1 MTVDLWGFDGEIA
14 FGLPLR
20 PLGHALL
27 LLYGLVLLVLC
38 LNNLKK
44 RRRERRR
51 GLSQADAIWLALLI
65 AGGVVASGVFL
76 FYLPAAGLPVAPGVP
91 RQASPPYFAAFA
103 ALPWMLAAG
112 TLGLWPAVTVAL
124 VTGLS
129 AAAVETASLMTPL
142 IYGLVAGLC
151 SLCLRNPYAE
161 WPGRALRHPAVT
173 GVIGGLALGF
183 LTGIEV
189 MVFTGGPLV
198 DGLGFM
204 ASQLNGLLIAGLM
217 QVGIA
222 GVIAEAFR
230 LTIPELWFHPR
241 ALQAGPYS
249 RSLAAKTV
257 SVFGVAGVVFAAAM
271 LYGDWLLARSAAR
284 QLIGAQLTQ
293 TAELAADSIP
303 YAVQAGR
310 SYAAQ
315 ISREVGD
322 PVVEGNLT
330 AEDLER
336 WITLLPYF
344 NALAVLDSRGEVLVH
359 TPGPDPDAALLSA
372 IRPALQVARLGVS
385 EEVVVRPGQGSRGA
399 RLVFVA
405 PIETDTLEA
414 PVGSLVAWTDL
425 SRNPLLLPVLG
436 RLAEVEPGEAYVTDD
451 GGTIILHPIPGR
463 VMDEVPIDV
472 DSAGEVRAQTAPDG
486 TRQLRYLSEVRG
498 YPWWVV
504 VASPQGAVDLLAA
517 RIAAQ
522 LTAVIV
528 AVGILALLVVYL
540 ISRRIT
546 RPLREMTGAADT
558 IASGDLSRP
567 VPISG
572 QDETGRLA
580 ASFERMRRGLES
592 RMGELDGLLRIRQQ
606 LSTTFELSVV
616 LPRVLAATRDLI
628 QSDIVRLVLLG
639 ESGGKL
645 GITPE
650 AYQAGSDPGG
660 WAGLDPPILDIA
672 RQRGA
677 FVLDNPTRAR
687 GLLNLQSLRAPI
699 LGLAGAPIRNEGRFI
714 GVLWLGYREPHTFS
728 SEEAGLLSIIASQLA
743 VSVANARLFQQAEQE
758 RLRLGA
764 VLEATPDAVLVTD
777 RAGRILLANSAA
789 EIVLRGPADAC
800 IGLPATEWV
809 DSPELLA
816 LLLDDTTEPRSL
828 ELKVEGGK
836 VLFGTAMTVEDP
848 SDAQFYG
855 RVCVLWDVSQFK
867 KLDMLKSEFVATVSH
882 DLRAPLTLMSGYTTM
897 LPMVGALNDQ
907 QKEFIRKISLSVEQM
922 TQLVDNLLDLGR
934 IEAGIGLSLESVAPE
949 SLVADVVQVYQPQA
963 AAKRISLSPEVASQ
977 LRPIE
982 ADRTLL
988 RQALANLV
996 DNAVKYTQPGG
1007 KVVIRARQVGSRQ
1020 LFTVEDT
1027 GVGIAPTDQA
1037 RLFEKFYRARRKE
1050 NLRER
1055 GSGLGLAIVKSIAEQ
1070 HAGRV
1075 TVESQLG
1082 AGSVFI
1088 IDVPVRLTEDESR
1101 P

>member
-1 MTVDLWGFDGEIA
+1 MTVDLWGFDGKVS

-27 LLYGLVLLVLC
+27 LLYALVLLVLC
-38 LNNLKK
+38 LNDLKK
-44 RRRERRR
+44 RKREGRR
-51 GLSQADAIWLALLI
+51 GLNQTEAAWLGMLI
-65 AGGVVASGVFL
+65 VAGVIASGVFL
-76 FYLPAAGLPVAPGVP
+76 FYLPGAGLPVAPGVP
-91 RQASPPYFAAFA
+91 RQASAPYFAAFA

-112 TLGLWPAVTVAL
+112 TLGLWPAVVVA
-124 VTGLS
+124 VASGLS

-142 IYGLVAGLC
+142 IFGMVAGLC

-161 WPGRALRHPAVT
+161 WPGRLLRHPAVA
-173 GVIGGLALGF
+173 GVVGGLALGF
-183 LTGIEV
+183 LSGVEV
-189 MVFTGGPLV
+189 LVFAGGSLL

-204 ASQLNGLLIAGLM
+204 AAQLNGLLIAGLL
-217 QVGIA
+217 QVLIA

-230 LTIPELWFHPR
+230 LTIPELWYRPR

-257 SVFGVAGVVFAAAM
+257 SVFGVAGLVFAATM

-284 QLIGAQLTQ
+284 QLIGARLSQ
-293 TAELAADSIP
+293 TAELAAESIP

-315 ISREVGD
+315 IGGEISDNVLNGD
-322 PVVEGNLT
+322 LNADE
-330 AEDLER
+330 LER
-336 WITLLPYF
+336 WLTLLPYF
-344 NALAVLDSRGEVLVH
+344 NSLVVLDSQGQVLVH
-359 TPGPDPDAALLSA
+359 TPGVKPDAALLTA
-372 IRPALQVARLGVS
+372 IQPALRLSRLGVS

-399 RLVFVA
+399 RLAFVS
-405 PIETDTLEA
+405 PIESPDLEA

-436 RLAEVEPGEAYVTDD
+436 RLADVEPGEAYVTDES
-451 GGTIILHPIPGR
+451 GTIILHPTPAR
-463 VMDEVPIDV
+463 VMDSVPVDP
-472 DSAGEVRAQTAPDG
+472 DSAGEVHTQTASDG
-486 TRQLRYLSEVRG
+486 TRQLSYISAVGG

-504 VASPQGAVDLLAA
+504 VTSPQGAVDLLAA
-517 RIAAQ
+517 RIAGQ
-522 LTAVIV
+522 LTAVIA
-528 AVGILALLVVYL
+528 AVGSLALLVVYL

-546 RPLREMTGAADT
+546 RPLREMAGAADT
-558 IASGDLSRP
+558 IASGDLSQP
-567 VPISG
+567 VTVSG
-572 QDETGRLA
+572 QDETGRLG

-592 RMGELDGLLRIRQQ
+592 RMGEMDGLLRISQQ
-606 LSTTFELSVV
+606 LATTFDLSVA
-616 LPRVLAATRDLI
+616 LPRVLAATREMTQAEL
-628 QSDIVRLVLLG
+628 VRLVLLG
-639 ESGGKL
+639 ESEARPGV
-645 GITPE
+645 PAE
-650 AYQAGSDPGG
+650 AYTAGSDPGG
-660 WAGLDPPILDIA
+660 WASLDPPILDLA

-677 FVLDNPTRAR
+677 FVLDNPARAR
-687 GLLNLQSLRAPI
+687 GLLNLQALRVPI
-699 LGLAGAPIRNEGRFI
+699 LALAGAPIRNEGRFI
-714 GVLWLGYREPHTFS
+714 GVLWLGYLDPHVFTQ
-728 SEEAGLLSIIASQLA
+728 EEAGLLSIIASQLA

-758 RLRLGA
+758 RLRMGA

-777 RAGRILLANSAA
+777 RAGRILLANPAA

-800 IGLPATEWV
+800 IGLPASDWV

-816 LLLDDTTEPRSL
+816 LLLDDAPEDRTL

-848 SDAQFYG
+848 SDARFYG

-882 DLRAPLTLMSGYTTM
+882 DLRSPLTLMSGYTTM

-907 QKEFIRKISLSVEQM
+907 QKEFIRKISDSVEQM

-949 SLVADVVQVYQPQA
+949 SMVAEVVQAYQAQA
-963 AAKRISLSPEVASQ
+963 ATKRISLSQEVAAHQ
-977 LRPIE
+977 RPIQ

-996 DNAVKYTQPGG
+996 DNAVKYTQAGG
-1007 KVVIRARQVGSRQ
+1007 RVVVRARQVGSRQ

-1070 HAGRV
+1070 HGGRV
-1075 TVESQLG
+1075 SVESQLG

-1088 IDVPVRLTEDESR
+1088 IDVPTSLTAEQAR

>member
-27 LLYGLVLLVLC
+27 LLSVFVLVALC
-38 LNNLKK
+38 LNDVKR

-51 GLSQADAIWLALLI
+51 GLNQTEVIWLALLI

-91 RQASPPYFAAFA
+91 RQASAPYFAAFA

-112 TLGLWPAVTVAL
+112 TLGVWPAIAVAL
-124 VTGLS
+124 VTGFS

-151 SLCLRNPYAE
+151 SLCLRNAYVE
-161 WPGRALRHPAVT
+161 WPGRMLRHPAIT

-189 MVFTGGPLV
+189 LVFTGGAFV

-204 ASQLNGLLIAGLM
+204 ASQLNGLLLAGLLH
-217 QVGIA
+217 VGIA
-222 GVIAEAFR
+222 GVIAEVFR
-230 LTIPELWFHPR
+230 LTIPELWFRPR
-241 ALQAGPYS
+241 TLQAGPYS

-257 SVFGVAGVVFAAAM
+257 SVFGAAGLVFAVAM

-284 QLIGAQLTQ
+284 QLIGAQLAQ

-315 ISREVGD
+315 ISAEIAQPMAVGELAAD
-322 PVVEGNLT
+322 
-330 AEDLER
+330 DLER
-336 WITLLPYF
+336 WLTLLPYF
-344 NALAVLDSRGEVLVH
+344 NSLAVLNSQGEVVAH
-359 TPGPDPDAALLSA
+359 TSGLAPDAAMMSA
-372 IRPALQVARLGVS
+372 IQPALQVARLGVS
-385 EEVVVRPGQGSRGA
+385 EEVIVRPGQGSRGV
-399 RLVFVA
+399 RLAFVT
-405 PIETDTLEA
+405 PIETGDLEA
-414 PVGSLVAWTDL
+414 SVGSLVAWTDL
-425 SRNPLLLPVLG
+425 ARNPLLLPVLG
-436 RLAEVEPGEAYVTDD
+436 RLADVDPGEAYVTDEQ
-451 GGTIILHPIPGR
+451 GRIILHPVPGR
-463 VMDEVPIDV
+463 VMDQAPIDPE
-472 DSAGEVRAQTAPDG
+472 SAGEVQAQTAPDG
-486 TRQLRYLSEVRG
+486 SRQLRYLGEVRG

-522 LTAVIV
+522 LTAVIA
-528 AVGILALLVVYL
+528 AVGSLALLVVYL

-558 IASGDLSRP
+558 IARGDLSRP
-567 VPISG
+567 VPVSG

-592 RMGELDGLLRIRQQ
+592 RMGEMDGLLRISQQ
-606 LSTTFELSVV
+606 LSTTFELTVV
-616 LPRVLAATRDLI
+616 LPRVLAATRDLT
-628 QSDIVRLVLLG
+628 QADLVRLVLMAAG
-639 ESGGKL
+639 DNRPGGA
-645 GITPE
+645 TE
-650 AYQAGSDPGG
+650 AYQVGSDPGG
-660 WAGLDPPILDIA
+660 WAGLDAPILDLA

-677 FVLDNPTRAR
+677 FVLENPARAR
-687 GLLNLQSLRAPI
+687 GLLNLQALRAPI
-699 LGLAGAPIRNEGRFI
+699 LGLAGAPIRNEGKFI
-714 GVLWLGYREPHTFS
+714 GVLWLGFREPRAFTPEDS
-728 SEEAGLLSIIASQLA
+728 GLLAIIASQLA

-758 RLRLGA
+758 RLRMGA
-764 VLEATPDAVLVTD
+764 VLAATPDAVLVTD
-777 RAGRILLANSAA
+777 RAGRILLANPAA
-789 EIVLRGPADAC
+789 EIILRGPADAC
-800 IGLPATEWV
+800 VGLPAREWV
-809 DSPELLA
+809 ESPELLD
-816 LLLDDTTEPRSL
+816 LLLGDSAESRS
-828 ELKVEGGK
+828 VEIKIDGGK

-907 QKEFIRKISLSVEQM
+907 QKEFIRKISDSVEQM

-949 SLVADVVQVYQPQA
+949 ELVREVVQAFQA
-963 AAKRISLSPEVASQ
+963 QATAKRISLTHELAPQ
-977 LRPIE
+977 LGPIQ

-996 DNAVKYTQPGG
+996 DNAVKYTQPSGR
-1007 KVVIRARQVGSRQ
+1007 VVIRARQVGSRQ

-1050 NLRER
+1050 NLRQR

-1070 HAGRV
+1070 HGGRV

-1088 IDVPVRLTEDESR
+1088 IDVPMRLSGDGTR